1 MSTLEAQMTHAL
13 WDAAD
18 AMDWDEMDRW
28 EVREPTMPDDEE
40 GESAEEEDED
50 VERQVRVHG

>member
-50 VERQVRVHG
+50 V